1 MSVTDVDKRVT
12 ESLLEAMRVAQ
23 GAKDKEEPAKKNA
36 PLKKVPKKAIKR
48 KYKDVTEGT
57 SFSTV
62 FGVEPPKGMPNLKA
76 VVFEDKDWPK
86 KDRVFIPDISKF
98 KDYVPNVMVLYQ
110 LWISVLKNNQKAL
123 VVGPTGSGKSSLQ
136 EYFCAMIRQ
145 PMYRINGRGDME
157 SDTILGKPWVSDGSM
172 HFEKGELV
180 KAAEK
185 GYWILID
192 EPWKLPAPIQM
203 ALQRFYEKDG
213 QFQLD
218 DMPGEMCD
226 KLITP
231 APTCRVVLCDNVV
244 GTGDNMDQYAAT
256 MIQDGST
263 LNRIDV
269 VFRQE
274 YMAKDLEVE
283 MLTKAVPL
291 ITEHQAGLMVDFFG
305 LCRISYEQRNLT
317 AALSP
322 RNLLTW
328 AELSVQ
334 LASPEAAA
342 LWTLIDRFA
351 DDTEKQL
358 VNEHFRTVFDTSL
371 IGDG

>member
-157 SDTILGKPWVSDGSM
+157 SDTLLGKPWVSDGSM